1 MLILINL
8 TLKVIYYNDDQ
19 KTNVCLTVPFN
30 NDSKFKVELK
40 YGTDKVVVSKEVEV
54 VFVDPIFVGSYKT

>member
-19 KTNVCLTVPFN
+19 KTNVGLTVPFN

-40 YGTDKVVVSKEVEV
+40 YGTDKVVASKEVEV
-54 VFVDPIFVGSYKT
+54 VFVDPIFVDSYKT